1 MTYCLGIAVER
12 GLVFVSDS
20 RTNAGADQI
29 GTYSKMHR
37 FGREGERSFALL
49 AAGNLATT
57 QSVVA
62 QIQHDIEHHANES
75 LMVVE
80 TLDEAADYVGRVG
93 VEKAEQARER
103 VHHSGGDFVPE
114 ASFILGGEIRG
125 GNADIAHIYP
135 EGNFVHASAS
145 MPFLQ
150 IGEVKYGKPILDR
163 IIHADTSIRDALK
176 AALVSMDS
184 TMRSNA
190 TVGPPVECFVYRA
203 GSLSEGRHFLLDEH
217 HDYLVTVRRLW
228 AENLRRA
235 FDSLPDVPGAEE
247 KAPAVRRLR

>member
-37 FGREGERSFALL
+37 FCREGERSFALL

-62 QIQHDIEHHANES
+62 QIEHDIEHRANENLMQVES
-75 LMVVE
+75 L
-80 TLDEAADYVGRVG
+80 DDAADYVGRVC
-93 VEKAEQARER
+93 VEKADQARDR
-103 VHHSGGDFVPE
+103 VHHGSGDFVPE

-125 GNADIAHIYP
+125 GRADIAHIYP
-135 EGNFVHASAS
+135 EGNFVHASTT

-150 IGEVKYGKPILDR
+150 VGEVKYGKPILDR
-163 IIHADTSIRDALK
+163 IIHPDTSIRDALK

-203 GSLSEGRHFLLDEH
+203 GSLGEGRHFALDEH
-217 HDYLVTVRRLW
+217 HDYLLTLRRQW
-228 AENLRRA
+228 AENLRHA
-235 FDSLPDVPGAEE
+235 FDSLPEVPGAEE
-247 KAPAVRRLR
+247 SGAEVRRLR

>member
-1 MTYCLGIAVER
+1 M
-12 GLVFVSDS
+12 
-20 RTNAGADQI
+20 
-29 GTYSKMHR
+29 
-37 FGREGERSFALL
+37 
-49 AAGNLATT
+49 
-57 QSVVA
+57 VA
-62 QIQHDIEHHANES
+62 QIQHDIEHHASES
-75 LMVVE
+75 LMLVE
-80 TLDEAADYVGRVG
+80 TLDDAADYVGRVC

-203 GSLSEGRHFLLDEH
+203 GSLSEGRHFVLDEH
-217 HDYLVTVRRLW
+217 HDYLLTVRRLW
-228 AENLRRA
+228 AEKPAPSLRLAAGRSGGGGERA
-235 FDSLPDVPGAEE
+235 SGSAAAVGPPTEGLGGRGATIPPYPPTPVKHGSE
-247 KAPAVRRLR
+247 PCGLRY